1 MGVESVVVPAF
12 PPIRPRAGR
21 RRLWPPGRGR
31 RLLAGALAL
40 FASAL
45 LTLLAQG
52 GPPSE
57 REEGGLVSGG
67 ADGPRESRDG
77 GGGRPARPPEPR
89 VVELPLRIA
98 DPGSVRLLKVG
109 DLVDLYASAARVDEG
124 PPGASGA
131 VSGAVS
137 GAGEA
142 RLVASG
148 VRVIELPRPAEGE
161 AFAAGP
167 DGPGGQLV
175 VSVDA
180 ETAVE
185 LTGAAAGSRLA
196 VARW

>member
-1 MGVESVVVPAF
+1 MVPAF
-12 PPIRPRAGR
+12 PPIRPRVGR
-21 RRLWPPGRGR
+21 RRLWRPGRGR

-40 FASAL
+40 VASAL
-45 LTLLAQG
+45 LTLLTQG
-52 GPPSE
+52 GPPAE

-67 ADGPRESRDG
+67 ADGPRESKSDG
-77 GGGRPARPPEPR
+77 GERPARPPEPR

-98 DPGSVRLLKVG
+98 DPGSLRLLEVG
-109 DLVDLYASAARVDEG
+109 DRVDLYAAGASEDGSPPAV
-124 PPGASGA
+124 PGAA
-131 VSGAVS
+131 S

-148 VRVIELPRPAEGE
+148 VRVIGVPAPAEGE

-167 DGPGGQLV
+167 DGLGGQLV